1 MNELS
6 AVQQVLLT
14 AIEGSIERLEN
25 DLSGLTYDQLD
36 LSADREAY
44 PGTWTI
50 REIIHHL
57 VDDGDVWCM
66 QIKRAIA
73 TPGVTARF
81 EGYPGNEVWA
91 GRLDFEDRD
100 VGPALRLIVAH
111 CAYLIELLT
120 RFGDSWDNTIVIV
133 DVASGSERKM
143 SVLQIVQ
150 MLVEHME
157 EHMAQIEEIR
167 AFNQV

>member
-1 MNELS
+1 MSELS

-14 AIEGSIERLEN
+14 SLEGSIDRLEN
-25 DLSGLTYDQLD
+25 DLGGLTYDQLD

-57 VDDGDVWCM
+57 VDDGDLWSM
-66 QIKRAIA
+66 RINQAIA
-73 TPGVTARF
+73 TPGTTVRM
-81 EGYPGNEVWA
+81 EGYPGNERWA
-91 GRLDFEDRD
+91 GALDFEDRN
-100 VGPALRLIVAH
+100 VAPAIKLIVAH
-111 CAYLIELLT
+111 CAYLMELLT
-120 RFGDSWDNTIVIV
+120 RFANAWDKSIVV
-133 DVASGSERKM
+133 LDVASGTEREM

-157 EHMAQIEEIR
+157 EHMAQIEDIR
-167 AFNQV
+167 AFNRV